1 MNRPLPTSGAMGPLV
16 LRPDGKQVIASS
28 MYNKGKAFIGAAIL
42 LSRETDSEHSDYVVL
57 HLLCEGI
64 EIVLKGLLLVRDYDR
79 YYPRLHK
86 KPLRH
91 DLKKI
96 ALETASAYGRKLPRG
111 GVVTEL
117 EALSTLYKQ
126 HLLRYGGVSDMHV
139 DPRTIRR
146 DKVLRYV
153 TAVLRLAERPRSQE

>member
-1 MNRPLPTSGAMGPLV
+1 
-16 LRPDGKQVIASS
+16 

-42 LSRETDSEHSDYVVL
+42 LSRETASEHSDYVVL
-57 HLLCEGI
+57 HLLCQGI
-64 EIVLKGLLLVRDYDR
+64 ELVLKGLLLDRDYDR
-79 YYPRLHK
+79 YFPRL
-86 KPLRH
+86 PRSLGH